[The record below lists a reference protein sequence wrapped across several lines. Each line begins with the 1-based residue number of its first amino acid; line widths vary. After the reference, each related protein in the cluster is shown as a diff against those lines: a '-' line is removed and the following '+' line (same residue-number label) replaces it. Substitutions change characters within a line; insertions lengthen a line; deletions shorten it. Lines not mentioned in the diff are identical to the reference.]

1 MRYWVP
7 SGRVTTPLESTRAPL
22 GISWTQDVGIQPAG
36 VAANGSG
43 EASSRVRLPPTNV
56 TRVPAESTWAQHGRT
71 APFTA
76 TRSYRPAMLG
86 GSLGSTSS
94 HAPTLSSA
102 IPIVITRSAIAS
114 PVCNGSPLP
123 RLDVIHEVVVAD
135 RGGCAGRHANVGGAD
150 EPPVVE
156 DRDTVR
162 GQEIEPLLD
171 RAGRH
176 RRSPSRVEGARG
188 VGGLERDHRVP
199 VPLSDDLLQSSRAR
213 VPRPRLGRNVHRH
226 SGHVLH
232 VGDKLGR
239 TTLGRRLRIRAG
251 ADHGEDH
258 DAGGRES
265 HDERSLGR
273 WYPVQNYTTRWR
285 CSVTSTRTPSAR
297 VWINMLR

>member
-7 SGRVTTPLESTRAPL
+7 SGRVTTPLVSTRAPL

-162 GQEIEPLLD
+162 G
-171 RAGRH
+171 H
-176 RRSPSRVEGARG
+176 RE
-188 VGGLERDHRVP
+188 
-199 VPLSDDLLQSSRAR
+199 DD
-213 VPRPRLGRNVHRH
+213 
-226 SGHVLH
+226 
-232 VGDKLGR
+232 
-239 TTLGRRLRIRAG
+239 
-251 ADHGEDH
+251 
-258 DAGGRES
+258 DAGGPES
-265 HDERSLGR
+265 HDERSLGG
-273 WYPVQNYTTRWR
+273 WYPLQLYHPRAPQRHIDKAHRVLAPGPTCCGDATAHCRDAA
-285 CSVTSTRTPSAR
+285 VAPRTDGVPPG
-297 VWINMLR
+297 

>member
-7 SGRVTTPLESTRAPL
+7 SGRVTTPLVSTRAPL

-123 RLDVIHEVVVAD
+123 RLDVIHEVVAAD
-135 RGGCAGRHANVGGAD
+135 RGGRAGRNANVGGAD

-188 VGGLERDHRVP
+188 VGGLERDRPVP
-199 VPLSDDLLQSSRAR
+199 VLLSDGLLQSSRAR
-213 VPRPRLGRNVHRH
+213 VPRPRLGRKVHRH

-232 VGDKLGR
+232 LGDKPGR
-239 TTLGRRLRIRAG
+239 TDRK
-251 ADHGEDH
+251 
-258 DAGGRES
+258 
-265 HDERSLGR
+265 
-273 WYPVQNYTTRWR
+273 
-285 CSVTSTRTPSAR
+285 STRLNSSHTVISYAVFCLKKKKVRSKVVDSASASKA
-297 VWINMLR
+297 NGG